1 MMASSNKTYWLNL
14 FTGTTW
20 QEFRAA
26 GAKISGFRAARQ
38 KLAAKIKP
46 GDVFLC
52 YLTGVMRWVGSVEV
66 LGPSREKHAIWSE
79 MSFPVQFD
87 VRPLILLEPETGV
100 PMAHLKG
107 LVSFYADDQ
116 DAGKFKA
123 FLRGSPSRF
132 QSQEDA
138 AVILGLLEEALGN
151 PVRRPVS
158 QAKLQRKP
166 FYLAEQ
172 QVGKKIVQTV
182 VTVPDN
188 EEDDNGK
195 DAETPTGKTADQHPT
210 EHLTIQANLLMLGAE
225 MGLNVWAAKNDRSR
239 LWNGVPLS
247 DLAGMVDELP
257 TQFNEATQE
266 TIELIDVLWLKGNSI
281 LAAFEI
287 ECTTT
292 VYSGLLRM
300 SDLMALQPNLDIK
313 LFIVAPDSRRDK
325 VEREIKRPTFMLR
338 PKPLNKICGFLAFSN
353 LMVKVDGIRELGL
366 AGALSPSFLE
376 TTAEYFVGQVETAVR

>member
-1 MMASSNKTYWLNL
+1 MASSPKTYWLNL

-20 QEFRAA
+20 KEFRAA
-26 GAKISGFRAARQ
+26 GATISGFRASRQ
-38 KLAAKIKP
+38 KLAAKIQP

-52 YLTGVMRWVGSVEV
+52 YLTGVMRWVGAVEV
-66 LGPSREKHAIWSE
+66 RGPSQEKHAIWSQ
-79 MSFPVQFD
+79 MSFPVQFE
-87 VRPLILLEPETGV
+87 VKPLILLDPETGV

-107 LVSFYADDQ
+107 LTSFYVNDQ

-123 FLRGSPSRF
+123 FLRGSPNRF
-132 QSQEDA
+132 QSPEDA
-138 AVILGLLEEALGN
+138 AVILGLLEQAQAHPE
-151 PVRRPVS
+151 RRPVS

-172 QVGKKIVQTV
+172 QIGKKMVQTV

-188 EEDDNGK
+188 EEDERDE
-195 DAETPTGKTADQHPT
+195 DAETPAQETADKQPS

-225 MGLNVWAAKNDRSR
+225 MGLNVWAAKNDRGR
-239 LWNGVPLS
+239 LWNGVPLG

-313 LFIVAPDSRRDK
+313 LFIVAPETRRAK

-338 PKPLNKICGFLAFSN
+338 PKPLNKICGFLSFSN

-376 TTAEYFVGQVETAVR
+376 TTAEYFEAKL